1 LPKKLAFS
9 WVLHQH
15 QPVGNF
21 PWVFAQVYEICYV
34 PLLDLLERHP
44 RARVALHYSGPLLD
58 WLLAERPEYVERVA
72 MLVRR
77 GQVEMLTG
85 GYYEPILP
93 ILPEFDQVGQIVKMT
108 SAVRRYFGADPAGLW
123 LAERVWEPTLP
134 SVLARANV
142 KYTILDDT
150 HFIASGI
157 APDDV
162 YGYYVTEDQGMP
174 VRLFPNPQIMRAAIP
189 WKSVSAVERQF
200 RQIADHAQGA
210 PCLVMLADDGEKFG
224 SWPDTYDRLW
234 RRGYM
239 ERLLAMLEANSDWI
253 EMVHPGEYMH
263 RETPLGR
270 VYVPSASYS
279 EMMEWA
285 LPPERSARLHA
296 LRHELQVAGE
306 DEILSYM
313 QGATWRSYGAKYP
326 EANSLHKKMLRVHRK
341 IRDAAGLLGPYT
353 TELALDQLWMGQCNC
368 GYWHGVFGGLYLADI
383 RSAIYQHL
391 IRAESIAD
399 GALPSNDPQ
408 VTVTDFDCDGR
419 DEVLVE
425 TAHMD
430 VYIAPHDG
438 GSIFEWDFKARPFNV
453 VDTLARRPEA
463 YHELLRHGNVHIV
476 PPHDPM
482 AAIDP
487 ALDPDED
494 EAKRDVEG
502 ASIHDIVQAK
512 EPGLE
517 GLLHYDTA
525 RRTALRERFFAAS
538 TTLAEMR
545 DLTYTELGDFAA
557 AGFEHRVGGIATDA
571 LVMDLWRDGTV
582 RQGARAIPLRLR
594 KSLTFTAEGA
604 ALQVSYT
611 LHNTGTERLRAR
623 FGIEGNWG
631 MLGGGGNPGAW
642 YVINGDKP
650 AEDFA
655 LDASGCATRVRE
667 VRLVNCGAGAAVTL
681 TPGTSA
687 NLWRYPIETV
697 SNSEAGFERSYQCSC
712 TLLHWPIDLAAG
724 DRWSVTLRMA
734 IDTIE

>member
-1 LPKKLAFS
+1 MSKKLAFS
-9 WVLHQH
+9 WILHQH

-21 PWVFAQVYEICYV
+21 PWVFAQVYEVCYV

-44 RARVALHYSGPLLD
+44 GARVALHYSGPLLD
-58 WLLAERPEYVERVA
+58 WLLAEHPEYVERVA
-72 MLVRR
+72 MLVSR

-93 ILPEFDQVGQIVKMT
+93 ILPEFDQLGQIAKMT
-108 SAVRRYFGADPAGLW
+108 AAVRAHFGADPAGLW
-123 LAERVWEPTLP
+123 LTERVWEPSLP
-134 SVLARANV
+134 SVLARAGV

-157 APDDV
+157 APDALD
-162 YGYYVTEDQGMP
+162 GYYITEDQGMP
-174 VRLFPNPQIMRAAIP
+174 VRLFPNPQTMRNAIP
-189 WKSVSAVERQF
+189 WKSVSAIESLFHHMAEQSM
-200 RQIADHAQGA
+200 GA
-210 PCLVMLADDGEKFG
+210 PRLAMLADDGEKFG

-239 ERLLAMLEANSDWI
+239 ERLMAMLEANSDWL
-253 EMVHPGEYMH
+253 EMVHPSEYMQ
-263 RETPLGR
+263 REAPLGR
-270 VYVPSASYS
+270 VYLPTASYA

-285 LPPERSARLHA
+285 LPAHRSARLHA
-296 LRHELQVAGE
+296 LRHELQLAGE

-313 QGATWRSYGAKYP
+313 QGGTWRSFAAKYP
-326 EANSLHKKMLRVHRK
+326 EANSFQKKMLRVHRK
-341 IRDAAGLLGPYT
+341 IRDAAGLLGPHT
-353 TELALDQLWMGQCNC
+353 TEIALDQLWMGQCNC
-368 GYWHGVFGGLYLADI
+368 GYWHGLFGGLYLADI

-391 IRAESIAD
+391 IRAETIAD
-399 GALPSNDPQ
+399 SALPSRDPR

-430 VYIAPHDG
+430 VYVAPHDG
-438 GSIFEWDFKARPFNV
+438 GSIFEWDFKERPFNV

-463 YHELLRHGNVHIV
+463 YHELLRGGNVRVV
-476 PPHDPM
+476 PPRDPM
-482 AAIDP
+482 APSDP
-487 ALDPDED
+487 TQDP
-494 EAKRDVEG
+494 EAREMRSDVEG

-517 GLLHYDTA
+517 RLLHYDPV
-525 RRTALRERFFAAS
+525 RRTLLRERFFAAG

-545 DLTYTELGDFAA
+545 DLTYAELGDFSDAR
-557 AGFEHRVGGIATDA
+557 FEHRVEGVATDV
-571 LVMDLWRDGTV
+571 LVMDLWRDGMV
-582 RQGARAIPLRLR
+582 RQGAREIPLRLR
-594 KSLTFTAEGA
+594 KSLAFTASA
-604 ALQVSYT
+604 AEVQVSYT

-631 MLGGGGNPGAW
+631 MLGGGGNPAAW

-650 AEDFA
+650 AEAFA
-655 LDASGCATRVRE
+655 LDSTGNATHVHE
-667 VRLVNCGAGAAVTL
+667 TRLVNRGAGVAVTMATG
-681 TPGTSA
+681 TPAS
-687 NLWRYPIETV
+687 LWRFPIETV

-724 DRWSVTLRMA
+724 DRWSVTLRLA
-734 IDTIE
+734 IAPVK